1 MLGDI
6 TVPVTDEKG
15 VTWTQY
21 RTENMNPP
29 KPIKDEIKKIWNNPN
44 EGFGLIGLGLK
55 KLSGGISSALVG
67 GGLSSKIADEDFEC
81 NFKNVYSINNSAGI
95 ASKEKTDETSGEINI
110 EDEVEEI
117 LNKRSGYIFIWEI
130 SYKEK
135 DKTITCNAKYDTK
148 EIIEFT
154 IKLK

>member
-1 MLGDI
+1 M
-6 TVPVTDEKG
+6 TDEKG

-55 KLSGGISSALVG
+55 KLSGGLSSALVG

-81 NFKNVYSINNSAGI
+81 NFKSVYSINNSAGI
-95 ASKEKTDETSGEINI
+95 ASKEKTDETSGEVNI
-110 EDEVEEI
+110 SNEIETILESKCGGKFTWQVVNTKNKFTCTVIYGEEEI
-117 LNKRSGYIFIWEI
+117 AEF
-130 SYKEK
+130 
-135 DKTITCNAKYDTK
+135 
-148 EIIEFT
+148 EFT
-154 IKLK
+154 LR